1 MAHISTF
8 FIKLV
13 FNILFAFMNM
23 SMSAMKKFFNFLD
36 DSIRFSVDELKAIQE
51 SDDPFTNE
59 ELNALLDEELSRPP
73 DKMDTDVVDYLI
85 YEID

>member
-1 MAHISTF
+1 MIHISTF

-23 SMSAMKKFFNFLD
+23 SMSAMKKFIHFLD
-36 DSIRFSVDELKAIQE
+36 DSIRFSVEELKAIQK

-59 ELNALLDEELSRPP
+59 ELNALLDEELSRHP
-73 DKMDTDVVDYLI
+73 DKMDTDLVDYLI
-85 YEID
+85 DEID

>member
-1 MAHISTF
+1 MVHISTF

-13 FNILFAFMNM
+13 FNILFAFVNM
-23 SMSAMKKFFNFLD
+23 SMSAMKKFIDFLD
-36 DSIRFSVDELKAIQE
+36 NSIRFSVEELKAIQK

-59 ELNALLDEELSRPP
+59 ELNALLDEELSRHP

-85 YEID
+85 YELD